1 LADLHAFGHWS
12 LRYLPG
18 RMKSAEQE
26 LPERQLR
33 NATAP
38 AGVTDTIQASQPLS
52 AANIVLSVFLFL
64 LAGILEVG
72 GGYLVWRGIRDKYRP
87 ELFIPLGSLVLVA
100 YGFAPTLPPLDS
112 FGRLYAIY
120 GGFFI
125 VLSYAWGYVFD
136 GMKIDLGDFIGS
148 AIALA
153 GVLVCWFWPR

>member
-1 LADLHAFGHWS
+1 
-12 LRYLPG
+12 
-18 RMKSAEQE
+18 MKSAEQE
-26 LPERQLR
+26 LTERQLQ

-38 AGVTDTIQASQPLS
+38 AGVIQASQPLS

-87 ELFIPLGSLVLVA
+87 ELFIPLGCLVLVA
-100 YGFAPTLPPLDS
+100 YGFAPTLQPLDS

-136 GMKIDLGDFIGS
+136 GMKIDAGDFIGS
-148 AIALA
+148 GIALA